1 MPVRQKLAVFRT
13 PIFSPNSRFFGEK
26 MAFFLKNQRCTDP
39 SFAKIRSSI

>member
-13 PIFSPNSRFFGEK
+13 PIFSPNNRFFGEK
-26 MAFFLKNQRCTDP
+26 MAFFLKNQRNDP